1 MARRI
6 AAVIF
11 SLGCLHT
18 GAVSA
23 LGLGELTLDSFL
35 NEPFK
40 AKVDLLNME
49 DLSEH
54 QIRIRLATSEDFDR
68 LGVDRAYFLTSLTF
82 EITVDDQ
89 GKGQI
94 LLNSEGPV
102 LEPYLDFILEARWPS
117 GRILREY
124 TVLVDPPVFQAE
136 QSITISASALADQSD
151 PGADAKKK
159 PQASSGTQVKLGKSN
174 LAEGEMPQRNFGSDA
189 SPSAQAGERY
199 LIRRDETLWKIAQRS
214 KPEGTSVHQAMLD
227 IQRLN
232 PNAFIGG
239 NINRIKAGYVIYLPS
254 STDISSDDTSSAM
267 AEVRQQNQDWREG
280 VTHSQSAGT
289 GGSLRISTEP
299 QSADTAGQAAGDS
312 VSESG
317 SGTDMASMEGLE
329 RAERGRAEVEE
340 RLDSMADQVDTL
352 ERIVSLKDDQI
363 AALQKA
369 LAEAGASTDELV
381 ADAETL
387 DLQSLEPAAMEAV
400 EDSVAETDLAEE
412 EIEEEITAEEP
423 AAEPAPEVVVSKAPA
438 EKPAVTAK
446 KKEEGGF
453 FGSIMYILG
462 GLVVLAVAVW
472 AFLRRRG
479 EKAEEEPVKD
489 DVFANVQL
497 NTGENKVVAEPELE
511 VAPEPEPE
519 PVEEEPTDANEAAP
533 TRSSGYGERRHDEY
547 ASDAD
552 SGDALA
558 EADIYIA
565 YGRFPQAVDLL
576 KTAIEN
582 EPANPAYKLKL
593 MQVSSE
599 MGDQAEVMKQ
609 FAEIKRLGDA
619 ASVQSGEDIISGISD
634 PADAPVPQPVS
645 DTVSAADPLDL
656 SDDLDLDLP
665 PLDVE
670 GASADIDLEEE
681 FGSLEIEGFDGDAP
695 EDDLDLSKDFS
706 EGSATPAAG
715 VDEEDMVFATEGD
728 AMSTKLDLARAYLDM
743 GDQDG
748 ARAIFEEVQAEGS
761 DEQKEEARV
770 LLERL
775 D

>member
-49 DLSEH
+49 GLSEH
-54 QIRIRLATSEDFDR
+54 QIRIRLATSDDFDR

-82 EITVDDQ
+82 EITLDEE

-94 LLNSEGPV
+94 LLRSEGPV
-102 LEPYLDFILEARWPS
+102 LEPYLDFILEARWPT
-117 GRILREY
+117 GRLLREY

-136 QSITISASALADQSD
+136 HSISISASSLVDQSD
-151 PGADAKKK
+151 PSADAKKK
-159 PQASSGTQVKLGKSN
+159 PQDSSGTQVKLGKSN

-189 SPSAQAGERY
+189 SPSAHAGERY

-254 STDISSDDTSSAM
+254 SSDISSDDFDSAM
-267 AEVRQQNQDWREG
+267 AEVRQQNQDWRAG
-280 VTHSQSAGT
+280 VSHSQSGAAGA
-289 GGSLRISTEP
+289 SLRISTEP
-299 QSADTAGQAAGDS
+299 HTADESGQAGGGS
-312 VSESG
+312 VSG
-317 SGTDMASMEGLE
+317 SGSSTEMASMEGLE
-329 RAERGRAEVEE
+329 RAERDRAEVEG
-340 RLDSMADQVDTL
+340 RLESMADQVDTL

-369 LAEAGASTDELV
+369 LAEAGASTEVQALEGE
-381 ADAETL
+381 AA
-387 DLQSLEPAAMEAV
+387 DLQSLESAALESV
-400 EDSVAETDLAEE
+400 DDSVSEADLADEE
-412 EIEEEITAEEP
+412 TEEVVAAVEP
-423 AAEPAPEVVVSKAPA
+423 AADVVASAVPA
-438 EKPAVTAK
+438 EAAK
-446 KKEEGGF
+446 KKEESSF
-453 FGSIMYILG
+453 FGTIMYILG

-479 EKAEEEPVKD
+479 EEAEDEAEKD

-497 NTGENKVVAEPELE
+497 NTDEHKVVTEPELDI
-511 VAPEPEPE
+511 ASEPE
-519 PVEEEPTDANEAAP
+519 PVEEEQAAAIESAS
-533 TRSSGYGERRHDEY
+533 TRRSGYGERKHDQY
-547 ASDAD
+547 ASDVD

-565 YGRFPQAVDLL
+565 YGRYPQAVDLL

-582 EPANPAYKLKL
+582 EPANPYYKLKL

-599 MGDQAEVMKQ
+599 TGDQAEVMKQ
-609 FAEIKRLGDA
+609 FAEVKRLGDA
-619 ASVQSGEDIISGISD
+619 SSVQSGEDIINGIND
-634 PADAPVPQPVS
+634 PADTAVPNPVS
-645 DTVSAADPLDL
+645 DTLTEANPLDL

-665 PLDVE
+665 PLDE
-670 GASADIDLEEE
+670 ELRGGDLDLDLEEE
-681 FGSLEIEGFDGDAP
+681 FGSLEIEGFDDSDVP
-695 EDDLDLSKDFS
+695 EGELDLSKDFS
-706 EGSATPAAG
+706 GDSVTLAAG
-715 VDEEDMVFATEGD
+715 IDEEEMVFATESD

-748 ARAIFEEVQAEGS
+748 ARAIFEEVLAEGS

>member
-6 AAVIF
+6 AAVIL

-18 GAVSA
+18 GGASA

-49 DLSEH
+49 GLSEH
-54 QIRIRLATSEDFDR
+54 QIRIRLATSDDFDR
-68 LGVDRAYFLTSLTF
+68 LGVDRAYFLTSMTF
-82 EITVDDQ
+82 EIKVDEE

-94 LLNSEGPV
+94 LLTSEGPV

-117 GRILREY
+117 GRLLREY
-124 TVLVDPPVFQAE
+124 TVLVDPPVFQSG
-136 QSITISASALADQSD
+136 QSISISASSLVSQADPS
-151 PGADAKKK
+151 AEAKKK
-159 PQASSGTQVKLGKSN
+159 PQASSATQVKRDKSN
-174 LAEGEMPQRNFGSDA
+174 LAEGEMPQRNYGSDA
-189 SPSAQAGERY
+189 SPSAHAGERY

-232 PNAFIGG
+232 PRAFIDG
-239 NINRIKAGYVIYLPS
+239 NINRIKAGYIIYLPS
-254 STDISSDDTSSAM
+254 SSDISSDDLGSAM
-267 AEVRQQNQDWREG
+267 AEVRQQNQDWRAG
-280 VTHSQSAGT
+280 VSHSRSGAS
-289 GGSLRISTEP
+289 GGSLRISAEP
-299 QSADTAGQAAGDS
+299 QIADGSGQSAGDS
-312 VSESG
+312 ASDSSSG
-317 SGTDMASMEGLE
+317 ADMASMESLE
-329 RAERGRAEVEE
+329 LAERDRAEVEG
-340 RLDSMADQVDTL
+340 RLDSMAEQVDTL

-369 LAEAGASTDELV
+369 LAQAGADPDIQMEQDEAV
-381 ADAETL
+381 
-387 DLQSLEPAAMEAV
+387 DLQSLESPAIESVESRTAETSMADESV
-400 EDSVAETDLAEE
+400 EDV
-412 EIEEEITAEEP
+412 I
-423 AAEPAPEVVVSKAPA
+423 AAQATEEVVVNEAPA
-438 EKPAVTAK
+438 AK
-446 KKEEGGF
+446 AALAANKEEGGL
-453 FGSIMYILG
+453 FGTIMYILG
-462 GLVVLAVAVW
+462 GLVVLAVGVW

-479 EKAEEEPVKD
+479 DEADEALAQD

-497 NTGENKVVAEPELE
+497 NTGKHEIIAEPELE
-511 VAPEPEPE
+511 DAPEPAEQE
-519 PVEEEPTDANEAAP
+519 PVDATEPQTAGN
-533 TRSSGYGERRHDEY
+533 RGYGQRKHDEY
-547 ASDAD
+547 ASDTD

-565 YGRFPQAVDLL
+565 YGRYPQAVDLL

-582 EPANPAYKLKL
+582 DPANPDYKLKL

-609 FAEIKRLGDA
+609 FAEIKRMGNA
-619 ASVQSGEDIISGISD
+619 ASVQSGEDIINGINY
-634 PADAPVPQPVS
+634 PADAPVPQSASNMP
-645 DTVSAADPLDL
+645 TAADPLDL
-656 SDDLDLDLP
+656 PDDLDLDLP
-665 PLDVE
+665 SLDIDN
-670 GASADIDLEEE
+670 GATDVDLEEE
-681 FGSLEIEGFDGDAP
+681 FGSLEIEGFD
-695 EDDLDLSKDFS
+695 EDVAEDELDLSKDFS
-706 EGSATPAAG
+706 ENSGASPVGA
-715 VDEEDMVFATEGD
+715 DEEDMVFATESD

-748 ARAIFEEVQAEGS
+748 ARAIFEEVLAEGS

>member
-6 AAVIF
+6 AAVIL
-11 SLGCLHT
+11 SLGCLHAS
-18 GAVSA
+18 AVSA

-49 DLSEH
+49 GLSEH
-54 QIRIRLATSEDFDR
+54 QIRIRLATSDDFDR

-82 EITVDDQ
+82 EITMDDE
-89 GKGQI
+89 GNGQI
-94 LLNSEGPV
+94 ILRSEEPV

-117 GRILREY
+117 GRLLREY
-124 TVLVDPPVFQAE
+124 TVLVDPPVFQSE
-136 QSITISASALADQSD
+136 QSISISASTVVGQADTDAS
-151 PGADAKKK
+151 AKKK
-159 PQASSGTQVKLGKSN
+159 PQVSSGTQVNLDKSN

-189 SPSAQAGERY
+189 SPSAVAGERY

-239 NINRIKAGYVIYLPS
+239 NINRMKAGYVIYLPS
-254 STDISSDDTSSAM
+254 SSDISSDDLGSAM

-280 VTHSQSAGT
+280 VTRSQSDTT

-299 QSADTAGQAAGDS
+299 QTADTAGQAAGDS

-317 SGTDMASMEGLE
+317 SGSDMASMEGLE
-329 RAERGRAEVEE
+329 RAERDRAEVEV
-340 RLDSMADQVDTL
+340 RLESMADQVETL

-369 LAEAGASTDELV
+369 LADAGESAEVQTLEEEAV
-381 ADAETL
+381 
-387 DLQSLEPAAMEAV
+387 DLQSLESATIEQV
-400 EDSVAETDLAEE
+400 EDSVAETDIADAQVE
-412 EIEEEITAEEP
+412 EIP
-423 AAEPAPEVVVSKAPA
+423 AAEPAAEVAVSEVPA
-438 EKPAVTAK
+438 EKPVVTAK

-453 FGSIMYILG
+453 FGTIMYILG

-479 EKAEEEPVKD
+479 EEAEEAPAKD

-497 NTGENKVVAEPELE
+497 NTDEHKVVAEPESE
-511 VAPEPEPE
+511 VVPEPEPEPEPE
-519 PVEEEPTDANEAAP
+519 PVEKEQTTTTEAAAP
-533 TRSSGYGERRHDEY
+533 TRRSGYGERKHDEY
-547 ASDAD
+547 ASDTD

-565 YGRFPQAVDLL
+565 YGRYPQAVDLL

-582 EPANPAYKLKL
+582 EPANPDYKLKL

-599 MGDQAEVMKQ
+599 TGDQAEVMKQ

-619 ASVQSGEDIISGISD
+619 ESVQSGEEIINGIND
-634 PADAPVPQPVS
+634 PADAPVPQSLS
-645 DTVSAADPLDL
+645 DPSTAADPLDL

-665 PLDVE
+665 ALDIE
-670 GASADIDLEEE
+670 GVGGDVDLEEE

-695 EDDLDLSKDFS
+695 EDDLDLSIDFS
-706 EGSATPAAG
+706 EDSSATTAG
-715 VDEEDMVFATEGD
+715 TDEEEMVFATESD

-748 ARAIFEEVQAEGS
+748 ARAIFEEVLAEGS
-761 DEQKEEARV
+761 DEQKDEARV

>member
-18 GAVSA
+18 SAVSA

-40 AKVDLLNME
+40 AKVDLLNM
-49 DLSEH
+49 DGLSEH
-54 QIRIRLATSEDFDR
+54 QVRIRLATSDDFDR

-82 EITVDDQ
+82 EIKVDDD

-94 LLNSEGPV
+94 LLRSEGPV
-102 LEPYLDFILEARWPS
+102 LEPYLDFILEARWPT
-117 GRILREY
+117 GRLLREY

-136 QSITISASALADQSD
+136 QSISISASSVVDQADT
-151 PGADAKKK
+151 GAATKKK
-159 PQASSGTQVKLGKSN
+159 PQVSSGTQVKQGKSN

-189 SPSAQAGERY
+189 SPTAHAGERY

-214 KPEGTSVHQAMLD
+214 KPEDTSVHQAMLD

-254 STDISSDDTSSAM
+254 SSDISSDDLGSAM
-267 AEVRQQNQDWREG
+267 AEVRQQNQDWRDG
-280 VTHSQSAGT
+280 VSHSQSATT
-289 GGSLRISTEP
+289 GGSLRISTEAK
-299 QSADTAGQAAGDS
+299 SADTAGQAAGDS

-317 SGTDMASMEGLE
+317 SGSDMASMEGLE
-329 RAERGRAEVEE
+329 RAERDRAEVEE

-369 LAEAGASTDELV
+369 LAEAGETVVVEELDGEV
-381 ADAETL
+381 VE
-387 DLQSLEPAAMEAV
+387 LQSLESAD
-400 EDSVAETDLAEE
+400 DSVA
-412 EIEEEITAEEP
+412 
-423 AAEPAPEVVVSKAPA
+423 AAVEPAPEVAVIAVPA
-438 EKPAVTAK
+438 EKPAVTVK

-453 FGSIMYILG
+453 FGTIMYILG

-479 EKAEEEPVKD
+479 AEDEEAPAKD

-497 NTGENKVVAEPELE
+497 NTDEHKVVAEPDPV
-511 VAPEPEPE
+511 VAPES
-519 PVEEEPTDANEAAP
+519 EPTPVDEKPVVAAVSAP
-533 TRSSGYGERRHDEY
+533 VRGSGYGERKHDEY

-582 EPANPAYKLKL
+582 EPANPDYKLKL

-619 ASVQSGEDIISGISD
+619 ASIQSGEEIINGIND
-634 PADAPVPQPVS
+634 PADVPVAQPVFDAS
-645 DTVSAADPLDL
+645 TEANPLDL

-665 PLDVE
+665 DLDIDGGDV
-670 GASADIDLEEE
+670 DIDLEEE
-681 FGSLEIEGFDGDAP
+681 FGSLEIEGFDDDTP

-706 EGSATPAAG
+706 EASGAVTVGA
-715 VDEEDMVFATEGD
+715 VEEDMVFATESD

-748 ARAIFEEVQAEGS
+748 ARAIFEEVLAEGS

>member
-11 SLGCLHT
+11 SLGCLHA

-49 DLSEH
+49 GLSEH

-82 EITVDDQ
+82 EITVDDE

-117 GRILREY
+117 GRLLREY
-124 TVLVDPPVFQAE
+124 TVLVDPPVFKAE
-136 QSITISASALADQSD
+136 QSITISASAIADQSD
-151 PGADAKKK
+151 PGGDAKKK
-159 PQASSGTQVKLGKSN
+159 PQSSSGTQVKLGKSN
-174 LAEGEMPQRNFGSDA
+174 LADGEMPQRNFGSDA

-214 KPEGTSVHQAMLD
+214 KPEGTSVHQTMLD

-254 STDISSDDTSSAM
+254 SGDISSDDTSSAM

-280 VTHSQSAGT
+280 VSHSQSAET

-299 QSADTAGQAAGDS
+299 QAAAGSGQAAGDS
-312 VSESG
+312 LSESG
-317 SGTDMASMEGLE
+317 SESDMTSMEGLE
-329 RAERGRAEVEE
+329 RAERDRAEVED
-340 RLDSMADQVDTL
+340 RLESMADQVDTL

-369 LAEAGASTDELV
+369 LADAGETTEVQAAEGELV
-381 ADAETL
+381 
-387 DLQSLEPAAMEAV
+387 DLQSLESMALEPV
-400 EDSVAETDLAEE
+400 EDSVAENDLADEAVVEAVEE
-412 EIEEEITAEEP
+412 VT
-423 AAEPAPEVVVSKAPA
+423 AAEPIAEVVASEVPA
-438 EKPAVTAK
+438 EKPAVTAE
-446 KKEEGGF
+446 KKEKGGF
-453 FGSIMYILG
+453 FSTIMYILG

-479 EKAEEEPVKD
+479 EEAEEASAKD

-497 NTGENKVVAEPELE
+497 NTDKQEVVAEPELE
-511 VAPEPEPE
+511 AAPEPEPVKKE
-519 PVEEEPTDANEAAP
+519 PAEQAEPAL
-533 TRSSGYGERRHDEY
+533 TRSSGYGERKHDEY

-576 KTAIEN
+576 KTAIDN
-582 EPANPAYKLKL
+582 EPANADYKLKL

-619 ASVQSGEDIISGISD
+619 ASVQSGEEIISGIDD
-634 PADAPVPQPVS
+634 PAGAPVPQPAS
-645 DTVSAADPLDL
+645 DAASAADPLDL

-665 PLDVE
+665 SLDTDIE
-670 GASADIDLEEE
+670 AGGADVDLEEE

-695 EDDLDLSKDFS
+695 EDELDLSKDFS
-706 EGSATPAAG
+706 EGSAALAG
-715 VDEEDMVFATEGD
+715 GAVEEDMVFATGSD